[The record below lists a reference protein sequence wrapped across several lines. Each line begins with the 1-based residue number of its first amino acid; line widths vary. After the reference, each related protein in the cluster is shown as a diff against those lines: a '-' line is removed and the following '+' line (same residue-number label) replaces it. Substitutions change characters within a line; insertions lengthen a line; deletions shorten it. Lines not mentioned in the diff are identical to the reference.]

1 MRNNLILSALI
12 LVLTT
17 AFGANATAGS
27 FSNRHHL
34 SGCTAQ
40 SAPVV
45 IPFADVRT
53 VRLGLPADLDGQ
65 PRIDQIYG
73 YDEETRLRL
82 RRRGVSL
89 HTQGGGAVLTM
100 PQQSGC

>member
-17 AFGANATAGS
+17 AFGANAAAGS

-89 HTQGGGAVLTM
+89 HSQGGGAVLTM

>member
-1 MRNNLILSALI
+1 MRNNLILSALMI
-12 LVLTT
+12 VVTV
-17 AFGANATAGS
+17 AFAANASAES

-34 SGCTAQ
+34 SGCTVQ

-53 VRLGLPADLDGQ
+53 VRLGLPTDLDGL

-89 HTQGGGAVLTM
+89 HMQGGGAVLTM

>member
-1 MRNNLILSALI
+1 MRNSLILSAVI
-12 LVLTT
+12 LVST
-17 AFGANATAGS
+17 AAFVANATAES
-27 FSNRHHL
+27 YSNRHQL
-34 SGCTAQ
+34 TDCTAQ

-45 IPFADVRT
+45 IPFADART

-82 RRRGVSL
+82 RRRGISV